1 MVRSRTLLLA
11 IIASAAIG
19 AALRPAAAETVLL
32 DFTSD
37 HCPPCR
43 EMEPIL
49 RQMAAEG
56 IKIRQVDVA
65 RESELVRQLRV
76 DSTPTFIVV
85 VDGREWAR
93 NVGATN
99 RATLVEMMRKA
110 TDLAAADRPTASE
123 PGGEPAAAEAPAT
136 NDAIASAPMGGG
148 ATTIQDPFKVRTT
161 SGNPAPIAQGIENP
175 ETPGAMTT
183 PLAGAAASPDHLV
196 AATVRLSV
204 ADPNG
209 RSTGTGVVVD
219 ARNGMALVL
228 TCGHLFRESAGRGAV
243 EISLFT
249 AGPGGAELRGKVAGE
264 VIDFDLDRDLALVRF
279 KVDGP
284 VDVAPVAPLGTPL
297 ETGASVTCVGCSHGE
312 NPTPWATRLT
322 AINRYQGHPNI
333 EAARAPVEGRSGGG
347 LFNSTGQLIG
357 VCFAADPQGDEG
369 LYASLPSIHAKLDEL
384 KLAMVYQSPATA
396 GVVDARATAA
406 ATRAPVSPTNAA
418 PPNQFAVRG
427 QNPAPVASTTLP
439 GNWPAHA
446 TPAPAAATATAA
458 MSAEEQAAL
467 QEIAR
472 RGADSEVICII
483 RPKSPDGRSEVI
495 KIREASPAFVEALAK
510 SAAAAESSTA
520 AAPAGYRR

>member
-1 MVRSRTLLLA
+1 MVRSRTLFLA
-11 IIASAAIG
+11 LFASAAIH
-19 AALRPAAAETVLL
+19 ATLRPAAAETVLL

-49 RQMAAEG
+49 RQMASEG
-56 IKIRQVDVA
+56 YAIRQVDVA
-65 RESELVRQLRV
+65 RESVLVRQLRV

-93 NVGATN
+93 NVGATD
-99 RATLVEMMRKA
+99 RATLIEMMRRA
-110 TDLAAADRPTASE
+110 TELAAADRPTASG
-123 PGGEPAAAEAPAT
+123 PAGPPAAADAPAT
-136 NDAIASAPMGGG
+136 SDAIASAPMGGG
-148 ATTIQDPFKVRTT
+148 ASSIQDPFKIRTVSST
-161 SGNPAPIAQGIENP
+161 PAPVAPGIERP
-175 ETPGAMTT
+175 ETPASTT
-183 PLAGAAASPDHLV
+183 PPLSGASASPDHLV

-209 RSTGTGVVVD
+209 RSTGTGAVVD

-249 AGPGGAELRGKVAGE
+249 AGSGGAELVGKVDGE

-284 VDVAPVAPLGTPL
+284 VDIAPVAPLGTPL
-297 ETGASVTCVGCSHGE
+297 ETGASVTCVGCDHGE

-322 AINRYQGHPNI
+322 AVNRYQGHPNI

-347 LFNSTGQLIG
+347 LFNSAGQLIG

-384 KLAMVYQSPATA
+384 KLAMVYQSPASA
-396 GVVDARATAA
+396 GVVDARAVAA
-406 ATRAPVSPTNAA
+406 APRAPASPTNASQ
-418 PPNQFAVRG
+418 PNQFAVRG
-427 QNPAPVASTTLP
+427 QNPAPEASTTLP
-439 GNWPAHA
+439 GDWPAHA
-446 TPAPAAATATAA
+446 TPALAEATATAA
-458 MSAEEQAAL
+458 MSPEEQAAL

-483 RPKSPDGRSEVI
+483 RPNSSDGHSEVI
-495 KIREASPAFVEALAK
+495 KIRQASPAFVEAIAK
-510 SAAAAESSTA
+510 SAAAANSSTA
-520 AAPAGYRR
+520 TAPSVLRR